1 MTQFFSPLPLATFS
15 PLQLHSTPA
24 QRTWTAHLDSTTS
37 RLKHPGPTYVLGF
50 QSQSSW
56 GSFELSIFPIG
67 IIYRVANHTSWNSY
81 MLNLVLQLEM
91 TLILSHT
98 HPIPYQ
104 TLVVDFIYPLLLV
117 DALY

>member
-1 MTQFFSPLPLATFS
+1 
-15 PLQLHSTPA
+15 
-24 QRTWTAHLDSTTS
+24 
-37 RLKHPGPTYVLGF
+37 
-50 QSQSSW
+50 
-56 GSFELSIFPIG
+56 
-67 IIYRVANHTSWNSY
+67 